1 LRPDLIKLQTTP
13 KTKNKY
19 AFDRQSPDLNPIEYA
34 WTTFGQVLQGGSRY
48 LKRNLEELSN
58 SSDFLKFR
66 PGRVLVSV
74 LRRCETSSPPPAT

>member
-1 LRPDLIKLQTTP
+1 MYGPRLD
-13 KTKNKY
+13 KY
-19 AFDRQSPDLNPIEYA
+19 SKVA
-34 WTTFGQVLQGGSRY
+34 RY

-74 LRRCETSSPPPAT
+74 LRRCETSSQPPAT